1 MPASPTGSDGNST
14 DGGSGAG
21 RSDKAFEK
29 RAKALGARIEAARQH
44 EAAGQDAVRRT
55 AGGGID
61 GGAFG
66 RAMQVSSE
74 LIGGVA
80 VGALV
85 GWGLDHWLGTS
96 PWLFIAFFLLGTA
109 AGMFNIVRTGL
120 GMKTGPANPNAGP
133 SVPDNDDET

>member
-14 DGGSGAG
+14 DGAGGSGA
-21 RSDKAFEK
+21 RKAFEK
-29 RAKALGARIEAARQH
+29 RSEDLGARIEAARQH
-44 EAAGQDAVRRT
+44 EAAGQEAARRT
-55 AGGGID
+55 SGGGID
-61 GGAFG
+61 GGALG

-74 LIGGVA
+74 LIGGIA

-85 GWGLDHWLGTS
+85 GWGLDYWLGTS
-96 PWLFIAFFLLGTA
+96 PWLFIVFFLLGTA
-109 AGMFNIVRTGL
+109 AGMFTIVRTGL